1 MNLINQYKSYVS
13 GKLDFAEALQ
23 QHLGKKKY
31 LAPAVI
37 EKLAEAHAESYG
49 EKYGRTV
56 FYQQTR
62 TGAWVFYTDEAC
74 TKADKDTTTT
84 RQWERDIEQY
94 HNITKQGSKTKTTR
108 KSVDPIQAEAKRVGK
123 KYSKTEIKRL
133 IKALTA
139 IVE

>member
-1 MNLINQYKSYVS
+1 MNLINQYKAYVS

-31 LAPAVI
+31 LAPAIV

-49 EKYGRTV
+49 NKYHRTV

-62 TGAWVFYTDEAC
+62 TGAWVFYKAESC

-84 RQWERDIEQY
+84 RQWERDIEKY
-94 HNITKQGSKTKTTR
+94 HNITKQGSKTTR
-108 KSVDPIQAEAKRVGK
+108 KSVDPIQTEAKRVDK
-123 KYSKTEIKRL
+123 KFSKTEIKRL
-133 IKALTA
+133 IKLLTA
-139 IVE
+139 LVE